1 MNNAPPPG
9 SNCGFFGTFFN
20 TDLARARGVNLTAVA
35 RPLRWLS
42 VAANYTH
49 NDSRVL
55 ASPNAFDPA
64 LIAGN
69 RLIRRPLNSGSLT
82 MNAAFRRL
90 NVNLAG
96 YFTGV
101 RTDSDFLFVGLN
113 LTRNPGYSR
122 FDLAT
127 SYNLGRGISL
137 YARATNLLD
146 KLYQDA
152 LGYPALGRDVRVG
165 LNYRFSGRN

>member
-1 MNNAPPPG
+1 
-9 SNCGFFGTFFN
+9 
-20 TDLARARGVNLTAVA
+20 
-35 RPLRWLS
+35 
-42 VAANYTH
+42 
-49 NDSRVL
+49 
-55 ASPNAFDPA
+55 
-64 LIAGN
+64 
-69 RLIRRPLNSGSLT
+69 

-113 LTRNPGYSR
+113 LTRNPGYAR

-127 SYNLGRGISL
+127 SYNLGRGVSV
-137 YARATNLLD
+137 YARATNLFD
-146 KLYQDA
+146 KSYQDA

-165 LNYRFSGRN
+165 MNYRFAGRN